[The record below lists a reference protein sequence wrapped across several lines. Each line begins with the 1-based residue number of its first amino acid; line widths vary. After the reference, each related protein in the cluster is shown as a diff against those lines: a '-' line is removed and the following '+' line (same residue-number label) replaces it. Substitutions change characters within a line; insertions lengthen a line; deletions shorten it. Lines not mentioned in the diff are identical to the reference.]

1 MSKSTSIFSALIC
14 TFIWGTT
21 FIAQDTG
28 MKVIGPYVF
37 NGVRFFVGF
46 LALVPFYLLLE
57 KKNTYKVLSK
67 NKKKFI
73 NLSILI
79 GLFLFL
85 GTVFQQVA
93 LLYTDVA
100 NAAFFTIF
108 YVPMV
113 PIIVFFLYKKN
124 IHWSVWL
131 SVVLCVIGG
140 YLLTNFNDATVRL
153 GDTLVI
159 LGAVFWSLHII
170 FIGKIIEEFN
180 APILIGLIQT
190 IIVSFFS
197 IILALIF
204 EDIVL
209 KNILEQKT
217 QILYAGILSGGIAF
231 VLQIYAQ
238 KNISPA
244 PAAIIFSLEG
254 VFATIAAW
262 IILSQIL
269 NLNNILGCIF
279 ILVGVLISQLLP
291 EINVLRINNNKKY

>member
-1 MSKSTSIFSALIC
+1 MSKSLSIFSALIC
-14 TFIWGTT
+14 TIIWGTT

-28 MKVIGPYVF
+28 MRVIGPYVF

-46 LALVPFYLLLE
+46 LALIPFYLLLE
-57 KKNTYKVLSK
+57 KKNTYKEVSK
-67 NKKKFI
+67 NKSKFI
-73 NLSILI
+73 YLSILI

-113 PIIVFFLYKKN
+113 PIIVFFLFKKN
-124 IHWSVWL
+124 IHWSVWP
-131 SVVLCVIGG
+131 SVILCVIGG
-140 YLLTNFNDATVRL
+140 YLLTNFHDATVRL

-159 LGAVFWSLHII
+159 IGAIFWSLHII
-170 FIGKIIEEFN
+170 FIGKIIEEFD

-190 IIVSFFS
+190 IIVSTCS

-204 EDIVL
+204 EDFII
-209 KNILEQKT
+209 KNILDQKV
-217 QILYAGILSGGIAF
+217 QIFYAGILSGGIAF

-269 NLNNILGCIF
+269 NINNILGCGF
-279 ILVGVLISQLLP
+279 ILVGVMISQLLP
-291 EINVLRINNNKKY
+291 EINFSKHKQQ

>member
-1 MSKSTSIFSALIC
+1 MSKSLSIFSALIC
-14 TFIWGTT
+14 TIIWGTT

-28 MKVIGPYVF
+28 MRVIGPYVF
-37 NGVRFFVGF
+37 NGVRFFIGF
-46 LALVPFYLLLE
+46 LALIPFYLLLE
-57 KKNTYKVLSK
+57 KKNTYKVVSK
-67 NKKKFI
+67 NKSKFI
-73 NLSILI
+73 YLSILI

-113 PIIVFFLYKKN
+113 PIIVFFLFKKN
-124 IHWSVWL
+124 IHWCVWPSVI
-131 SVVLCVIGG
+131 LCVIGG
-140 YLLTNFNDATVRL
+140 YLLTNFHDATVRL

-159 LGAVFWSLHII
+159 IGAIFWSLHII
-170 FIGKIIEEFN
+170 FIGKIIEEFD

-190 IIVSFFS
+190 IIVSTCS

-204 EDIVL
+204 EDFII
-209 KNILEQKT
+209 KNILDQKV

-269 NLNNILGCIF
+269 NINNILGCCF

-291 EINVLRINNNKKY
+291 EINFSKHKQQ